1 MAENSGSRNN
11 RRNGPAR
18 TRSTLRWVI
27 VAIAIV
33 AVCLMI
39 LVVPY
44 AVARDR
50 VPLFVTGDGAAMRLR
65 TFEDARHV
73 LERMSQMRQ
82 EESFL
87 ISAGG
92 ETTKVTYGETG
103 ISIDAT
109 RTFERMKKR
118 YESGS
123 WIASALRYGF
133 MFFAPQE
140 IELEVAF
147 DEERFAAF
155 FDRLA
160 RAWSVPPK
168 NARLVIDKNGTASI
182 EKSRNG
188 TSIAPGALK
197 RAIARGYLE
206 SARTVTIKKTTTL
219 PSVTDEEASAALAE
233 FETWKKKTLILKK
246 NNESLVLEGESLAR
260 RLCAVEK
267 NGKITIAVDPSR
279 ITALLNSYFADHG
292 SEPVDARFDVSGDT
306 VRIVPGKEGYMPD
319 ATETA
324 RASTNA
330 LAENME
336 ATVEVIFSSREPSLT
351 VERARAMG
359 IKRQIGSYTTTYNPR
374 QTNRVANIRLLAKL
388 LDGQLIAPGEV
399 FSFNERIGPRSLE
412 RGFKLAPTIVNGE
425 LVDTAGGGACQV
437 GTTLFNCV
445 FVSGLDV
452 VERHNHSFYISH
464 YPAGRD
470 ATVSYGGYD
479 LRFRNDTKHWIL
491 IKAWASQSKITISF
505 YGTPDG
511 RRVEFQTGPFTNFKP
526 YRTKYVDDPTLYVG
540 QTVVEEE
547 GISGRRITVRR
558 QVYAAD
564 GTKLH
569 DDVFVSVYRPKVEI
583 VRRGTKP
590 RPVESTTT
598 VTTATP

>member
-1 MAENSGSRNN
+1 MAENSSRTNN
-11 RRNGPAR
+11 RRNGPAHAR
-18 TRSTLRWVI
+18 PTLRWVV

-33 AVCLMI
+33 AVCLVI

-65 TFEDARHV
+65 TYEDARHV

-82 EESFL
+82 EESFVL
-87 ISAGG
+87 STGS
-92 ETTKVTYGETG
+92 ETTKVTYRDTG

-118 YESGS
+118 YASGS
-123 WIASALRYGF
+123 WIVSALRYGF
-133 MFFAPQE
+133 MFFAPHE
-140 IELEVAF
+140 IELEVSF
-147 DEERFAAF
+147 DEKRFAGF

-168 NARLVIDKNGTASI
+168 NARLVIDEKGTARI
-182 EKSRNG
+182 EKSRSG
-188 TSIAPGALK
+188 TSIARSALK
-197 RAIARGYLE
+197 RAIARGFLE
-206 SARTVTIKKTTTL
+206 SARTVTVRKTRTL
-219 PSVTDEEASAALAE
+219 PSVTDKEASAALAE
-233 FETWKKKTLILKK
+233 FEAWKKKTLVLKK
-246 NNESLVLEGESLAR
+246 ENESVVLEGESLAR

-267 NGKITIAVDPSR
+267 DGELALAVDPSR
-279 ITALLNSYFADHG
+279 IAALLDSYFADHG

-324 RASTNA
+324 RAATSV
-330 LAENME
+330 LADKSE
-336 ATVEVIFSSREPSLT
+336 ATVEVMFSAREPSIT
-351 VERARAMG
+351 VEKARAMG
-359 IKRQIGSYTTTYNPR
+359 IERQIGSYTTTYNPR

-445 FVSGLDV
+445 FFSGLDV

-511 RRVEFQTGPFTNFKP
+511 RRVEYQTGPFTNFKP

-540 QTVVEEE
+540 QTVVEDE

-569 DDVFVSVYRPKVEI
+569 DDVFVSVYQPKVEL

-590 RPVESTTT
+590 RPAESTSTA
-598 VTTATP
+598 TTATP